1 MTQRLKDAI
10 DALASLEDLPEEE
23 QKSIA
28 TGVIELVESAKS
40 HGAKTAQWGPAWQG
54 LSAEERCKDFRAWM
68 ERFTDGPGLPD
79 EALRREN
86 IYK

>member
-28 TGVIELVESAKS
+28 TGVLELVESAKT
-40 HGAKTAQWGPAWQG
+40 HGAQKTQWGPAWQG
-54 LSAEERCKDFRAWM
+54 LSAEERVKDFRAWM
-68 ERFTDGPGLPD
+68 DRFTDGPGLPD
-79 EALRREN
+79 EALSREN